1 MPYYIKERKLWMAQV
16 IHLKKTYRKG
26 FSTKQEAKKWEAQ
39 KKEILRKTH
48 ILKTPT
54 ISLIEFSIRY
64 LDYSR
69 MKHSRKTYLE
79 KRLAFKFLLKS
90 LPVDT
95 AIDSIHKGDVLEHLK
110 KQYETRSGNSA
121 NKDRKNLVAAWNW
134 AFHYLKGV
142 PKDNP
147 FDIQRFP
154 EARQP
159 RYIPPKEDFWKVVA
173 VAETDQDRLML
184 YSYLHLAARKRE
196 LFVLKWDDIDF
207 QEKKVRLYTRK
218 RKDGSQEFDWLP
230 LTNFLYE
237 QFLIFKRKVENGQEY
252 VFPNPQ
258 NGTAYTEKS
267 RWMNRLC
274 EAAEV
279 KPFGLHAIRH
289 LSASILMENDVPLI
303 DIKTILRHKNL
314 ATTER
319 YIHRLRS
326 VRESI
331 CVFDKQSEK

>member
-1 MPYYIKERKLWMAQV
+1 MPYYIKERKKWMGQV
-16 IHLKKTYRKG
+16 VHLNKTYRKG
-26 FSTKQEAKKWEAQ
+26 FSTKKEAKKWEIQ
-39 KKEILRKTH
+39 KKETLRKTC

-54 ISLIEFSIRY
+54 ISLIEFSISY

-69 MKHSRKTYLE
+69 LKHSRKTYLE
-79 KRLAFKFLLKS
+79 KRLAFKYLLKS
-90 LPVDT
+90 ILPDT
-95 AIDSIHKGDVLEHLK
+95 PINEIHKGDVLQHLK
-110 KQYETRSGNSA
+110 KQYKSRSGNSA

-142 PKDNP
+142 PKENP
-147 FDIQRFP
+147 FDVERFP
-154 EARQP
+154 EIRQP
-159 RYIPPKEDFWKVVA
+159 RYIPPKEDFWKVVD

-196 LFVLKWDDIDF
+196 LFILKWDDIDF

-218 RKDGSQEFDWLP
+218 RKDGSLEYDWLP
-230 LTNFLYE
+230 LTKFLYA
-237 QFLIFKRKVENGQEY
+237 QFLAFYRKVGHEREY
-252 VFPNPQ
+252 VFSNPQ

-267 RWMNRLC
+267 RWMDRLC
-274 EAAEV
+274 QTAKV
-279 KPFGLHAIRH
+279 RPFGLHAIRH

-319 YIHRLRS
+319 YIHRLKS

-331 CVFDKQSEK
+331 GVFDRE